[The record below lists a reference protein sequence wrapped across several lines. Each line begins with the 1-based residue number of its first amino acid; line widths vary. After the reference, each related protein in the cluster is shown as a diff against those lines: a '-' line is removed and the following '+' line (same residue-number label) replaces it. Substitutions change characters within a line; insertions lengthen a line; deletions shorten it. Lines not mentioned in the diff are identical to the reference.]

1 MSNWNDV
8 PATPWP
14 SEPVK
19 PFNPWDN
26 MSRDE
31 LLMRHQQLKEALEK
45 AKEAEMAI
53 RKYIVNRIFPDKVE
67 GTNTLELGNGY
78 LAKAVVKFNYNLD
91 PDLDKVDAA
100 LDRITR
106 MGNEGA
112 FIAERLVKWSASF
125 LLTEYRKLQEPDATE
140 IQKAIKKEIDS
151 VLTITDAAPTF
162 DIKEPKEKKK

>member
-1 MSNWNDV
+1 MSNWNDP

-14 SEPVK
+14 SEPAK

-26 MSRDE
+26 MTRDE
-31 LLMRHQQLKEALEK
+31 LLMKHQKLKADLEK
-45 AKEAEMAI
+45 AKEAEMEF
-53 RKYIVNRIFPDKVE
+53 RKYLVKRVFPDAIE

-78 LAKAVVKFNYNLD
+78 SAKAVVKYNYNLD

-100 LDRITR
+100 LNRIAK

-140 IQKAIKKEIDS
+140 IQKAIKKEIDG

-162 DIKEPKEKKK
+162 EIKEPKAKK